1 MDVQNV
7 TVSLPVDV
15 MRQARHLAVD
25 RGVSLSK
32 FVAMLVEE
40 KVIVSR
46 EYDHARKQ
54 EIQRMQAGLDLG
66 TRGNITWTRNELH
79 DLRNPFQ
86 E

>member
-40 KVIVSR
+40 KVSVSR

-66 TRGNITWTRNELH
+66 TRGNITWTRDELH
-79 DLRNPFQ
+79 DR
-86 E
+86 